1 MKLFGV
7 TTSSESQD
15 PPRKPFSEKPL
26 PHVREKEHEEQTS
39 RDFHTIDVHV
49 DDARIREDDIGQI
62 ALDIFET
69 NTDIVIMAPVAGVD
83 PDEVDI
89 SVARNILTLSGNRV
103 HPPIYLDAKKT
114 LVDECFYG
122 TFSRSIILPENLA
135 FNKIHATVEFNLI
148 QIFVPKLKFSSHTVK
163 IART

>member
-1 MKLFGV
+1 M
-7 TTSSESQD
+7 E
-15 PPRKPFSEKPL
+15 E
-26 PHVREKEHEEQTS
+26 VRNTDGARE
-39 RDFHTIDVHV
+39 FHSIDVHV
-49 DDARIREDDIGQI
+49 DDSRIREDDIGQV

-89 SVARNILTLSGNRV
+89 SVARNILTISWNRV

-135 FNKIHATVEFNLI
+135 FNKIHAIVEFNLI
-148 QIFVPKLKFSSHTVK
+148 QIFVPKLKFSSHVVK
-163 IART
+163 IGRPWAEQEEKEEQEEK